1 MYEDKCSFE
10 ILTYFSK
17 DTTSAIEIIEQ
28 LKIIKEKYMS
38 ITNPILLGNM
48 EQLVCNFKA
57 YFINYEYF
65 QKLIYDL
72 EVPKITS
79 EEFFQHVDGK
89 KKSKKVELYIDYFQ
103 YSYMENNS
111 NDYKLFEK
119 KISQDP
125 LLNLLASYL
134 KKNPTSPFAKL
145 SNDSLLFFV
154 GQVLKLDP
162 EYLNILINDK
172 HVFTIM
178 KKIEYAINDRWLLL
192 KELEKEGNIQEKKK
206 VYEKQV
212 NFFKAPGVKK
222 IVGMVG
228 QSLSVEEK
236 SRSIYPQ
243 IQHFVDSLQ
252 SK

>member
-1 MYEDKCSFE
+1 
-10 ILTYFSK
+10 
-17 DTTSAIEIIEQ
+17 
-28 LKIIKEKYMS
+28 
-38 ITNPILLGNM
+38 
-48 EQLVCNFKA
+48 
-57 YFINYEYF
+57 
-65 QKLIYDL
+65 
-72 EVPKITS
+72 
-79 EEFFQHVDGK
+79 
-89 KKSKKVELYIDYFQ
+89 
-103 YSYMENNS
+103 
-111 NDYKLFEK
+111 LFEK